1 MDYIFGAIIGYFFG
15 CINMAGIIAKKRGI
29 NIKAVGSKNAGAS
42 NVFISVGKL
51 YGIFVGACDVLK
63 SFFAAYLTFV
73 LFGGNKEA
81 ALVAGAMAVLGHNFP
96 FWMHFNGGKGLAPFM
111 GLVLFYDWR
120 VFLVFVVVIAAATLI
135 TDFIVIG
142 TFSVTVLMPLFT
154 ALIAKDNFAFCLFFL
169 LCVLIWYRHRENMKR
184 IANGT
189 EIGFLRKNK
198 PKK

>member
-1 MDYIFGAIIGYFFG
+1 MNYVFGAVIGYLLG

-29 NIKAVGSKNAGAS
+29 NIKAVGSNNAGAS

-51 YGIFVGACDVLK
+51 YGIFVGACDILK
-63 SFFAAYLTFV
+63 SFSAAYLTFI
-73 LFGGNKEA
+73 LFEGNKEA
-81 ALVAGAMAVLGHNFP
+81 ALLAGAMAVVGHNFP

-111 GLVLFYDWR
+111 GIVLFYDWK
-120 VFLVFVVVIAAATLI
+120 VFLIFAVVIAAATLI

-142 TFSVTVLMPLFT
+142 TFSVTALMPLYTVF
-154 ALIAKDNFAFCLFFL
+154 IAKDYFAFGVFFL
-169 LCVLIWYRHRENMKR
+169 LGVLIWYKHRVNMKR

-198 PKK
+198 IKK